1 MSDAV
6 AAPFP
11 SFPSYVPRRTAHSR
25 QIALRHDALGGA
37 EPLLRTH
44 LVGWCADAPVRP
56 DRPLTVLLHGWMDV
70 AASFQFTVDALAHDR
85 PLVAPDWR
93 GFGASTAAP
102 TDGYHFADYLA
113 DLDALLDALSPDAP
127 VDLVGH
133 SMGGNVAMLYSGVRP
148 ERVRRLVNL
157 EGFGM
162 PSTRPEQA
170 PGRYARW
177 LDELRQPAQLRG
189 YDSLDAVARRLRLN
203 NPRISA
209 DKALWLAG
217 HWSQHDAA
225 SGEWRLRADP
235 AHKRPN
241 PVLARQDEMLACWRR
256 IAAPVLWLEGAQT
269 RVLTQWGEGYPRSEF
284 EARIAQ
290 VPCVQR
296 RVLDDCGHMLHHDQP
311 QAVAQA
317 IEAFLDAPAA

>member
-1 MSDAV
+1 
-6 AAPFP
+6 
-11 SFPSYVPRRTAHSR
+11 
-25 QIALRHDALGGA
+25 
-37 EPLLRTH
+37 
-44 LVGWCADAPVRP
+44 
-56 DRPLTVLLHGWMDV
+56 VLLHGWMDV
-70 AASFQFTVDALAHDR
+70 AASFQFVVDALAQDR

-93 GFGASTAAP
+93 GFGHSVAAP

-113 DLDALLDALSPDAP
+113 DLDALLDALSPDVP

-162 PSTRPEQA
+162 PSTRPDQA

-177 LDELRQPAQLRG
+177 LDGLREPAQLRG
-189 YDSLDAVARRLRLN
+189 YDSLDGVARRLRLN
-203 NPRISA
+203 NPRIGA
-209 DKALWLAG
+209 DKAQWLAG
-217 HWSQHDAA
+217 HWSRLDEA
-225 SGEWRLRADP
+225 SGEWRLLADP
-235 AHKRPN
+235 AHKRAN

-256 IAAPVLWLEGAQT
+256 IAAPVLWIEGAQT
-269 RVLTQWGEGYPRSEF
+269 DVLTRWGEGYPRSEF

-290 VPCVQR
+290 VPRVQR
-296 RVLDDCGHMLHHDQP
+296 LVLEDCGHMLHHDQP

-317 IEAFLDAPAA
+317 IEAFLDAAEA

>member
-1 MSDAV
+1 MTDTPTAT
-6 AAPFP
+6 AP
-11 SFPSYVPRRTAHSR
+11 YQPRRAAHSR
-25 QIALRHDALGGA
+25 HLGLRHDAQGGA

-44 LVGWCADAPVRP
+44 LVGWCEGAPVRP
-56 DRPLTVLLHGWMDV
+56 DRPLCVLLHGWMDV

-93 GFGASTAAP
+93 GFGLSQAAP

-113 DLDALLDALSPDAP
+113 DLDALLDALSPDTP

-133 SMGGNVAMLYSGVRP
+133 SMGGNVAMLYSGIRP

-162 PSTRPEQA
+162 PATRPEQA

-177 LDELRQPAQLRG
+177 LDELRQPASLRG
-189 YDSLDAVARRLRLN
+189 YDSLGAVARRLRLN
-203 NPRISA
+203 NPRLSA

-217 HWSQHDAA
+217 HWSSLDGA

-235 AHKRPN
+235 AHKRAN

-256 IAAPVLWLEGAQT
+256 ITAPVLWLEGAQT

-290 VPCVQR
+290 VPRVQR
-296 RVLDDCGHMLHHDQP
+296 KVFEDCGHMLHHDQP
-311 QAVAQA
+311 RAVAQA
-317 IEAFLDAPAA
+317 IEAFLDGPAP